1 MSKFHQIWSHWFEGR
16 FWGGKIDTC
25 LVLEFLEIM
34 MTSKKERK
42 KERKKDGPGG
52 ERERQSDRQ
61 REREKVA

>member
-42 KERKKDGPGG
+42 KERKMGPV
-52 ERERQSDRQ
+52 ERERDRVTD

>member
-42 KERKKDGPGG
+42 KDGPGG

>member
-42 KERKKDGPGG
+42 KDGPGG

-61 REREKVA
+61 TEREKVA